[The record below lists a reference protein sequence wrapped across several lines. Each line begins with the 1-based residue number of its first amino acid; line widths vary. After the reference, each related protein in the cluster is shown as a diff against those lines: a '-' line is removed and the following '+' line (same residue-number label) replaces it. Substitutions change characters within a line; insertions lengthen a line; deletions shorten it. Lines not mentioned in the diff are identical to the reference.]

1 MSGADDDA
9 NLPGVQDDP
18 LGVAVHFE
26 GHVPLAWQHH
36 PAGHKEGAVLQANAD
51 VLRIITALD
60 EHALAGHPDEAE
72 HGQELMRLEAKL
84 DLILDLLG
92 QVLQRD
98 TVMPACTA
106 VRLSASGIEWAG
118 TALPKAGEQVDIEV
132 FLDERYPRPLRLS
145 AEVIGVVHSQCHAR
159 LAIGDSEVRDALEKF
174 IFRHHRR
181 SIAQRRR

>member
-1 MSGADDDA
+1 MSDADNEA
-9 NLPGVQDDP
+9 NRPSVQDDP
-18 LGVAVHFE
+18 LGAAVHFE
-26 GHVPLAWQHH
+26 GHVPLAWHPP
-36 PAGHKEGAVLQANAD
+36 PAGHEEGTVLQANAD

-60 EHALAGHPDEAE
+60 EHAVASHIDEGE
-72 HGQELMRLEAKL
+72 RGQELMRLEAKL

-118 TALPKAGEQVDIEV
+118 TALPKVGEQVDIEV

-145 AEVIGVVHSQCHAR
+145 AEVTGVARGQCHAR
-159 LAIGDSEVRDALEKF
+159 LAIDDGEVRDALEKF